1 MLDWYPNAVHSF
13 IYAAIEKGYFKE
25 EGVKVNI
32 KFSNPTDPLTLAA
45 AGKVTVG
52 LYYQPDVVMA
62 KANEQ
67 IPVKSIGAVVR
78 SH

>member
-32 KFSNPTDPLTLAA
+32 KFPSNPTDPLTLAVRRKSNSWLILSA
-45 AGKVTVG
+45 RCCHGKK
-52 LYYQPDVVMA
+52 QMN
-62 KANEQ
+62 KFQ
-67 IPVKSIGAVVR
+67 
-78 SH
+78 

>member
-1 MLDWYPNAVHSF
+1 M
-13 IYAAIEKGYFKE
+13 
-25 EGVKVNI
+25 NI
-32 KFSNPTDPLTLAA
+32 KFPSNPTDPLTLAA

-67 IPVKSIGAVVR
+67 IPVKSIELSYVP
-78 SH
+78 H

>member
-32 KFSNPTDPLTLAA
+32 KFPSNPTDPLTLAA
-45 AGKVTVG
+45 G
-52 LYYQPDVVMA
+52 
-62 KANEQ
+62 
-67 IPVKSIGAVVR
+67 R
-78 SH
+78 

>member
-32 KFSNPTDPLTLAA
+32 KFPLIRL
-45 AGKVTVG
+45 
-52 LYYQPDVVMA
+52 
-62 KANEQ
+62 
-67 IPVKSIGAVVR
+67 I
-78 SH
+78 H